1 MTEVRVGDLIF
12 YRFRYY
18 DSARELI
25 RRQIEVHERGRGNP
39 PGSYFIVVDLS
50 GDEASLYYKGKITL
64 TSRKELLELLHGKH
78 YTLIQRFVRRED
90 HD

>member
-1 MTEVRVGDLIF
+1 MTDIRVGDLIY
-12 YRFRYY
+12 YRFLYY
-18 DSARELI
+18 TG
-25 RRQIEVHERGRGNP
+25 VHVRGRGNP

-78 YTLIQRFVRRED
+78 YTFIQRFVRRED